1 MAESVSVSDAVLLFE
16 FPIGIQPDKAVEFG
30 KSIRSRLHRC
40 RLHRWSF
47 RELQEM
53 IVYKAAAAGIRC
65 VFLDPRYTS
74 QTCSQCGAPGKRHKH
89 GFRCSQCG
97 HLAHSDLNAS
107 RNLQG
112 LCRQLSAQGLM

>member
-1 MAESVSVSDAVLLFE
+1 MELANGGLKGSALEDLTH
-16 FPIGIQPDKAVEFG
+16 IRDHIKAG
-30 KSIRSRLHRC
+30 KRIRN